1 MNPDMSVLV
10 NSSSFEE
17 SLIRPI
23 PEPKSHITSVPLKI
37 VWPWILVF
45 SIGTERTDVARG
57 IVYQAV
63 PDHLVF
69 PLEAFAALTPWA
81 TLDTAVVWSI

>member
-1 MNPDMSVLV
+1 M
-10 NSSSFEE
+10 
-17 SLIRPI
+17 
-23 PEPKSHITSVPLKI
+23 
-37 VWPWILVF
+37 F